1 MMEGSR
7 PHPTRLSHCTV
18 ILANNQCLRHKNVAT
33 PLVIQREGHR
43 GRQRLDK
50 KKYNR
55 NDLTPPSDQLW
66 KSRGYLMMFQ
76 SRPRHY
82 KVLLPMSKHRFLFY
96 SPLGYC
102 LSRRWQALPP
112 PHHPEALALNKIP
125 PTHTQPSCE
134 GAGVGRRAME
144 PSGTHS
150 AGSGAR
156 GHAGDWCGR
165 PVQPFFSPHNVAF
178 LSLSSF
184 ISQLWQAQKRL
195 RGEPCLKLAY
205 SSPPHNSRF

>member
-112 PHHPEALALNKIP
+112 PTTL
-125 PTHTQPSCE
+125 
-134 GAGVGRRAME
+134 
-144 PSGTHS
+144 
-150 AGSGAR
+150 
-156 GHAGDWCGR
+156 R
-165 PVQPFFSPHNVAF
+165 PLH
-178 LSLSSF
+178 L
-184 ISQLWQAQKRL
+184 IR
-195 RGEPCLKLAY
+195 
-205 SSPPHNSRF
+205 SPPHTHSLPARGRGWGGGPGSPVGPTRLAQGPGAMRVTGVAARFSPFSLHTMSPSSLYHHSYLSYDRLKKDSEGNRASN